1 MQHQLYPAA
10 LAEDSL
16 ERHVARHTRKGHA
29 VYLTVVS
36 LFLAVCAALPLLRV
50 SVSVQGAG
58 IIRPT
63 TDKHEV
69 RSRVSGLAAQIRVHE
84 GQIVSMGDTVA
95 VLRTVAVEGRETLL
109 AEQERE
115 KQRTLADLELL
126 AGTNLSAADTP
137 RLQTST
143 YRQEYVQFDN
153 ERRENTIRQ
162 DKARKDLERTRLL
175 HAQHFTTST
184 ELEDRQFQ
192 FDQAKADGALIL
204 ERYRAKWQASAAG
217 LREEI
222 KALASQRQQVGEER
236 SLYTVTAPVSG
247 TVEQLSSVSAGS
259 FVQAG
264 EALAVISPTSTLV
277 AEIYVTPRD
286 IGLVRAGASV
296 RMLIDAFNYSDWG
309 FVNGQ
314 VAEVSGD
321 FVQMNGQ
328 PMFKVR
334 CFMDRERLTLRNGF
348 SGQLKKGMTLRGR
361 FVVAERSV
369 LQLLSDD
376 INDWLNPARG
386 PLAGSA
392 IVVARD

>member
-1 MQHQLYPAA
+1 
-10 LAEDSL
+10 
-16 ERHVARHTRKGHA
+16 V
-29 VYLTVVS
+29 
-36 LFLAVCAALPLLRV
+36 
-50 SVSVQGAG
+50 
-58 IIRPT
+58 
-63 TDKHEV
+63 
-69 RSRVSGLAAQIRVHE
+69 
-84 GQIVSMGDTVA
+84 
-95 VLRTVAVEGRETLL
+95 
-109 AEQERE
+109 
-115 KQRTLADLELL
+115 
-126 AGTNLSAADTP
+126 
-137 RLQTST
+137 
-143 YRQEYVQFDN
+143 
-153 ERRENTIRQ
+153 
-162 DKARKDLERTRLL
+162 
-175 HAQHFTTST
+175 
-184 ELEDRQFQ
+184 
-192 FDQAKADGALIL
+192 
-204 ERYRAKWQASAAG
+204 
-217 LREEI
+217 
-222 KALASQRQQVGEER
+222 
-236 SLYTVTAPVSG
+236 
-247 TVEQLSSVSAGS
+247 
-259 FVQAG
+259 
-264 EALAVISPTSTLV
+264 LAVISPTSSLV